1 MPPYSFVLPVLDE
14 ADTIESQLLY
24 LREHYPAAEVVVVDG
39 GSSDGTPDLA
49 APLCDLVVAGE
60 RGRGVQMQ
68 QGAGAARGEYLF
80 FLHAD
85 SRPSATA
92 AQLLA
97 YLGQHPAWGFCC
109 VRLSGQRRS
118 LRMVE
123 WAMNH
128 RSRLTS
134 VATGDQM
141 LFVRAD
147 LYRRS
152 GGFAAIP
159 LMEDVEYC
167 KRLRRLAPPLVIAQ
181 PVVTSSRRWE
191 SGGVGATVLQMWLVR
206 LAWFLGI
213 APQRLYRHYYGE
225 DAS

>member
-14 ADTIESQLLY
+14 AETIEPQLRY
-24 LREHYPAAEVVVVDG
+24 LRQHHPAAEVVVVDG

-49 APLCDLVVAGE
+49 GPLCDRVLTGA
-60 RGRGVQMQ
+60 RGRGSQLRR
-68 QGAGAARGEYLF
+68 GADAAKGEYFF

-85 SRPSATA
+85 SRPSVTA
-92 AQLLA
+92 GELVACLQTR
-97 YLGQHPAWGFCC
+97 PAWGFCR

-118 LRMVE
+118 LRVVE
-123 WAMNH
+123 WAMNQ
-128 RSRLTS
+128 RSRLTGI
-134 VATGDQM
+134 ATGDQM

-147 LYRRS
+147 VYRGS

-167 KRLRRLAPPLVIAQ
+167 KRLRRLAPPLVISQ

-191 SGGVGATVLQMWLVR
+191 SGGVSATVLRMWLVR
-206 LAWFLGI
+206 VAWFLGVS
-213 APQRLYRHYYGE
+213 PQRLYRHYYGE
-225 DAS
+225 DAH